1 MVKFMAQAD
10 SKMNQ
15 CILVEIEH
23 ETTVED
29 FCGHGVDPG
38 FDQLISALGHIAR
51 QNPKYLIDYV
61 MWWRKEKAD
70 EANKARSD
78 ASMVCRM
85 VGGLHQLLNITRT
98 NRLDQ
103 VNRLSHAGTRRP
115 REVHKRPPHLARP
128 IIQYLQPCTLFLS
141 KLNVGRPFQ
150 SIYFVGS

>member
-1 MVKFMAQAD
+1 MAQAD

-15 CILVEIEH
+15 CVIVLTEH

-29 FCGHGVDPG
+29 VCGHGVDLG

-78 ASMVCRM
+78 ASMVRRIF
-85 VGGLHQLLNITRT
+85 GRPDQLLNVRRI
-98 NRLDQ
+98 NHLDQ
-103 VNRLSHAGTRRP
+103 ASQVSHAGTRRP
-115 REVHKRPPHLARP
+115 REVHKRPLHLMRP
-128 IIQYLQPCTLFLS
+128 VTRCRPPCTLLS
-141 KLNVGRPFQ
+141 FKLNAGRPFQ
-150 SIYFVGS
+150 SISFVEF